1 MESEKSYDTAK
12 NLREFNQSAWSSD
25 YLKFDSQGSEI
36 FDNEHG
42 YLYKQK
48 EKSEEN
54 LRDSPDGPK
63 VKSPPASAQPLV
75 GEDPTYHGATG
86 PTPHSKKSHR
96 NEKPIQ
102 RNWRKP
108 PLATT
113 RESLQEATKIQC
125 NHR

>member
-1 MESEKSYDTAK
+1 ME
-12 NLREFNQSAWSSD
+12 LNQSAWSSD
-25 YLKFDSQGSEI
+25 YLKSDSQGSEI

-54 LRDSPDGPK
+54 LRDFPDGPK

-86 PTPHSKKSHR
+86 PTHHSKKSHR
-96 NEKPIQ
+96 NEKPAQ

-108 PLATT
+108 PLVTT